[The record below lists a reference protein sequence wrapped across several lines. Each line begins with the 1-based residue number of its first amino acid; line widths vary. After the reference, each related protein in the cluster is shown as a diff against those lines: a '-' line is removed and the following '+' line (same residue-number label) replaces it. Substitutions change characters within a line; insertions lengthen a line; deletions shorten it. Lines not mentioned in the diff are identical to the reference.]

1 MGWGGSRGRLV
12 PAHVDQHLLLHL
24 GHSNG
29 ERGTL
34 DYAKVAVALRGANS
48 VGCSQAPQGTYANM
62 GGHIVVPTSSSLLSL
77 HGQWLLRRG
86 KCHELRD
93 REMGVRAEM
102 RQK

>member
-62 GGHIVVPTSSSLLSL
+62 GATLWSPPLPVSYLS
-77 HGQWLLRRG
+77 
-86 KCHELRD
+86 
-93 REMGVRAEM
+93 MGSDFSEEANVM
-102 RQK
+102 N